1 LLILAQTHGIYAQK
15 YYLADRNKKNADR
28 DGSKLA
34 RLWPSNYTNPA
45 SLMANDRVAQKN
57 VWFEAEL
64 LPEMRANV
72 KALL

>member
-1 LLILAQTHGIYAQK
+1 
-15 YYLADRNKKNADR
+15 
-28 DGSKLA
+28 
-34 RLWPSNYTNPA
+34 
-45 SLMANDRVAQKN
+45 MANDRVAQKN